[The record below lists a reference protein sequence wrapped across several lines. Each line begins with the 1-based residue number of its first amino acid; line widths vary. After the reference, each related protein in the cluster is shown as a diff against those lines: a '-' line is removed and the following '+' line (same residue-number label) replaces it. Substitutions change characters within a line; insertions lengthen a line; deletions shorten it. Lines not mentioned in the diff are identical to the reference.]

1 MKTKPSFIEVL
12 LSLAALSAAVLPFA
26 SWLLNLMG
34 LPVRSMFSDEGLR
47 WLFLHGAESMC
58 SYGAMVGIGFFAAL
72 GSLMFVGFEGSL
84 YRRTPFL
91 ISLFFAAL
99 IDALLLLAMLHP
111 RSPLISL
118 TGSLWPSPFLHGLPF
133 ALCIGLQ
140 LVALIYGLLV
150 QRVCDVPSFVSF
162 LCAGMIRYA
171 PWMACVALCSFLCSG
186 LRYVLL

>member
-1 MKTKPSFIEVL
+1 MKTKHTLIEVL
-12 LSLAALSAAVLPFA
+12 LALAAVLAAVLPFA

-47 WLFLHGAESMC
+47 WLFLHGAESMFD
-58 SYGAMVGIGFFAAL
+58 YGAMVGIGCFAAL
-72 GSLMFVGFEGSL
+72 GSLMYVGLDGSL

-91 ISLFFAAL
+91 VSLFFAAV

-140 LVALIYGLLV
+140 VVALIYGLLV
-150 QRVCDVPSFVSF
+150 QRVRDVHSFASF
-162 LCAGMIRYA
+162 LCAGMLRYA
-171 PWMACVALCSFLCSG
+171 PWMVCVALCSFLCSG

>member
-58 SYGAMVGIGFFAAL
+58 SYGAMVGIGFFASL
-72 GSLMFVGFEGSL
+72 GSLMFVGFDGSL

-99 IDALLLLAMLHP
+99 IDALLL
-111 RSPLISL
+111 
-118 TGSLWPSPFLHGLPF
+118 
-133 ALCIGLQ
+133 
-140 LVALIYGLLV
+140 
-150 QRVCDVPSFVSF
+150 CDVPSFVSF
-162 LCAGMIRYA
+162 LCAGMLRYA
-171 PWMACVALCSFLCSG
+171 PWMACVALCSFLYSG
-186 LRYVLL
+186 LRFVLL